1 MDKDGGASTKLATYH
16 GNGGGSMNGGL
27 AVLNETTAFFGA
39 DQGTF
44 PPCDA
49 GIVEITLSSSSASEP
64 FPFNCN
70 TGPFPRRLAL
80 VGSSLLALSDEH
92 ALPQDRL
99 SRLCPGHVRRHHP
112 QPDRRHHRNPRRI
125 HHLHRHRRWDLR
137 APGPQVQLAHKGR
150 LHPCLCPCSL
160 HRRLCRLCPRP
171 AIPRH

>member
-80 VGSSLLALSDEH
+80 VGSSLLALSDQSTPFLKTVSL
-92 ALPQDRL
+92 ATAQVMSDVTIP
-99 SRLCPGHVRRHHP
+99 SRTGG
-112 QPDRRHHRNPRRI
+112 I
-125 HHLHRHRRWDLR
+125 T
-137 APGPQVQLAHKGR
+137 
-150 LHPCLCPCSL
+150 
-160 HRRLCRLCPRP
+160 
-171 AIPRH
+171 